1 MKDKLIAFSTLGLVF
16 GLFFYYKVVSPV
28 DIIADNKN
36 LKENIVVIE
45 EPTLELI
52 NEDITISI
60 EDVEIEIS
68 KDSKCNLSE
77 DETNVLDFSS
87 AFKYYRTCSVS
98 GENFT
103 WKGNLYSTLLK
114 IEVEDNNI
122 VDNTS
127 INNKSIDKDHLK
139 LQNQLIGM
147 DIK

>member
-28 DIIADNKN
+28 DIIADNNN
-36 LKENIVVIE
+36 LIEDIVVIE
-45 EPTLELI
+45 NPIEQSV
-52 NEDITISI
+52 NEDITISV
-60 EDVEIEIS
+60 EDVNLN
-68 KDSKCNLSE
+68 KDSECNLSE

-87 AFKYYRTCSVS
+87 AFKYYRVCNNP

-114 IEVEDNNI
+114 VEVKDENNI

-127 INNKSIDKDHLK
+127 INNKSVDKDHLK

-147 DIK
+147 DVK

>member
-1 MKDKLIAFSTLGLVF
+1 MKDKIIAFSTLGLVF

-60 EDVEIEIS
+60 EDVEIS

-87 AFKYYRTCSVS
+87 AFKYYRICNAS

-103 WKGNLYSTLLK
+103 WKGSLYSTLLK
-114 IEVEDNNI
+114 IEVEDNNNI
-122 VDNTS
+122 VDNNS
-127 INNKSIDKDHLK
+127 IDNKSADKDHLK

-147 DIK
+147 DVK

>member
-28 DIIADNKN
+28 DTIADNKDII
-36 LKENIVVIE
+36 EDIVVIE
-45 EPTLELI
+45 NSIEQSV
-52 NEDITISI
+52 NEDITISV
-60 EDVEIEIS
+60 EDVNL
-68 KDSKCNLSE
+68 KNDSECNLSE

-87 AFKYYRTCSVS
+87 AFKYYRLCNNS

-114 IEVEDNNI
+114 VEVKDENNI
-122 VDNTS
+122 VDNAS
-127 INNKSIDKDHLK
+127 INNKSVDKDHLK

>member
-28 DIIADNKN
+28 DTIADNN
-36 LKENIVVIE
+36 SLIEDIVVIE
-45 EPTLELI
+45 NPIEQSI
-52 NEDITISI
+52 NKDITISV
-60 EDVEIEIS
+60 EDVNLN
-68 KDSKCNLSE
+68 KDSECNLSE

-87 AFKYYRTCSVS
+87 AFKYYRVCNNP

-114 IEVEDNNI
+114 VEVKDENNI

-127 INNKSIDKDHLK
+127 INNKSVDKDHLK

-147 DIK
+147 DGK